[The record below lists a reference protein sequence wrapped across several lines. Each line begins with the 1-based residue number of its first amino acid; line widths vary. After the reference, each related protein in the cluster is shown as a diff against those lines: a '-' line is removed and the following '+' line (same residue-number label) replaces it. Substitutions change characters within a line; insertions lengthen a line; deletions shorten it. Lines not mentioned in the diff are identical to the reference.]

1 MTINALRAYFQL
13 NDITVEDF
21 ARDRMFFGEEEETT
35 GIFSAT
41 LNDKGQM
48 INDKWYTLDGR
59 RLSGKPTRP
68 GIHIENGRKLVI
80 K

>member
-59 RLSGKPTRP
+59 RLSGKPTHP
-68 GIHIENGRKLVI
+68 GIYIENGRKLVI